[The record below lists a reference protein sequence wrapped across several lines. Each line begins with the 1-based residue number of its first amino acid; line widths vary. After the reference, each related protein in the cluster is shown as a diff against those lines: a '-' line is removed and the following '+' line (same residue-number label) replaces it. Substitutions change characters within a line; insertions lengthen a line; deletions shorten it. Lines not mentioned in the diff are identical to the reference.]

1 MFDSNRLRLD
11 QFARDDRAI
20 EGRPVRLVIA
30 FVVGVAV
37 LSVMLSMVSGVDT
50 LSVSELDAIP
60 DPDAVTP
67 GDQAIDVTA
76 VDADGNPVAGATVV
90 VKAGTADLDG
100 VATATTGDDG
110 TATLDVDPQLGPNQ
124 ADGTLE
130 LSVKPPSGLDYA
142 DRRENTEI
150 LVVRE

>member
-20 EGRPVRLVIA
+20 EGLPVRLVIA

-60 DPDAVTP
+60 DSDAVTP

>member
-11 QFARDDRAI
+11 QFSRDERAI
-20 EGRPVRLVIA
+20 EGLPVRLVVA

-50 LSVSELDAIP
+50 LSVSELDASP
-60 DPDAVTP
+60 DPDVVTP
-67 GDQAIDVTA
+67 GDQSVDVTA
-76 VDADGNPVAGATVV
+76 VDADGDPVAGATVV
-90 VKAGTADLDG
+90 VKSGTADLDG

-110 TATLDVDPQLGPNQ
+110 TATVELDPRLGPNQ
-124 ADGTLE
+124 ADGTLAI
-130 LSVKPPSGLDYA
+130 SVKPPSGSDYA

-150 LVVRE
+150 LVVRD

>member
-1 MFDSNRLRLD
+1 VFDSNRLRLD